1 MESSSP
7 PLGSDGT
14 GVIAAGLR
22 SGARLLQEETMLE
35 TGSEKPTQRP
45 ALRRRGTSAGI
56 SPTGSRSIAAA

>member
-22 SGARLLQEETMLE
+22 SGARLLQEETVLRTMLE
-35 TGSEKPTQRP
+35 TGS
-45 ALRRRGTSAGI
+45 
-56 SPTGSRSIAAA
+56 